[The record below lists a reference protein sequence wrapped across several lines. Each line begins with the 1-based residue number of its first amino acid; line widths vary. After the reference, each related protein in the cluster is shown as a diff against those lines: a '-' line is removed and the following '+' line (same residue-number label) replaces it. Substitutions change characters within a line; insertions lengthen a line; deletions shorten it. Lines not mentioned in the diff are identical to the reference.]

1 MRTVKTREM
10 TGTLAH
16 FDPRALVRAA
26 EEMIAGMDPEIQ
38 KFLNE
43 LLPGRL
49 MEEELPDLDEKCRNR
64 G

>member
-1 MRTVKTREM
+1 M

-16 FDPRALVRAA
+16 FDPGSLVRAA
-26 EEMIAGMDPEIQ
+26 EEMIAGLDPEIQ

-43 LLPGRL
+43 LLPGCL
-49 MEEELPDLDEKCRNR
+49 VEEELPDLDRSFRDRSE

>member
-1 MRTVKTREM
+1 MKTSEM

-26 EEMIAGMDPEIQ
+26 EEMISGMDPETQ

-43 LLPGRL
+43 LLPGCL
-49 MEEELPDLDEKCRNR
+49 LEEELPDLDEKCLSRD
-64 G
+64 

>member
-1 MRTVKTREM
+1 M

-16 FDPRALVRAA
+16 FDPCALVRAA
-26 EEMIAGMDPEIQ
+26 EEMIAGMDPETQ

-49 MEEELPDLDEKCRNR
+49 LEEELPDLGEECR

>member
-1 MRTVKTREM
+1 VKTREI

-16 FDPRALVRAA
+16 FDPCALVRAA

-38 KFLNE
+38 EFLNE

-49 MEEELPDLDEKCRNR
+49 LEEELPDLGEECS